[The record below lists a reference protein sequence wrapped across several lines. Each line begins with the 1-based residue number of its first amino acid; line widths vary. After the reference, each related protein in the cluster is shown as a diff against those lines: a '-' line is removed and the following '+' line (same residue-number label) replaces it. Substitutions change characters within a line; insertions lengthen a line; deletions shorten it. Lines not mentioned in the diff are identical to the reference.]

1 MCLGMSAPGTNMQ
14 ETLPSDSREATAK
27 SQGTPLRSL
36 QQRAESPS
44 SILSTRLPRRMNLIV
59 SRALLS
65 AMGHSAMFSSNGL
78 LLKGTIEWFLLIM
91 KIIQSSTLAQNF
103 LASIKLNLL
112 GYWGELLI
120 SQMSSSNKPLESLR
134 LKFLLMIFQDCI
146 ILSKERM
153 ESADI

>member
-1 MCLGMSAPGTNMQ
+1 MCLGMSAPGSNMQ
-14 ETLPSDSREATAK
+14 EMLLSDSREATAK

-44 SILSTRLPRRMNLIV
+44 SILSTRLPRIMNLIV

-78 LLKGTIEWFLLIM
+78 LQKGTTELFLLIM
-91 KIIQSSTLAQNF
+91 KIIQSSTHAQSS

-112 GYWGELLI
+112 GYWGELLM
-120 SQMSSSNKPLESLR
+120 SQISSSNKPLESLR
-134 LKFLLMIFQDCI
+134 QKFQLMIFQDYI
-146 ILSKERM
+146 ILSKEIV
-153 ESADI
+153 ESADT